1 MSATNGLYRLISDKY
16 MYMYDNQ
23 LIKNNSWD
31 VVSIQIYFLL
41 VRRQFI
47 CTFNH
52 RCYEVYVVSFFCQ
65 VL

>member
-1 MSATNGLYRLISDKY
+1 

-23 LIKNNSWD
+23 LIKNNSWGA
-31 VVSIQIYFLL
+31 VSIQIYFLL

-52 RCYEVYVVSFFCQ
+52 RCYEVYVVRFSAKCFNFEKH
-65 VL
+65 